1 MYTRTSCRTTR
12 GVIQTCSS
20 LQERSIHVQPGRAG
34 PSGHHERHAV
44 YVQADED
51 SDYNGLDIRQHQDR
65 LSTLYAQHLRQ
76 GPHAGQRGLPLRI
89 QPQQPPSSTSHI
101 SFRSVFAEEDEYQRL
116 SADEVLED
124 EAAMQRQVHAPQE
137 HVDRA
142 PQPSVATTQI

>member
-1 MYTRTSCRTTR
+1 MCNLEVLDLQDIMNVMRYMFKRMRT
-12 GVIQTCSS
+12 VI
-20 LQERSIHVQPGRAG
+20 VM
-34 PSGHHERHAV
+34 
-44 YVQADED
+44 
-51 SDYNGLDIRQHQDR
+51 GLTHQDR